1 MSKAATL
8 STTIDSEIK
17 EALTS
22 YCKRHGLKIRYFIE
36 QALVEHME
44 DFIDLEA
51 YQERK
56 NEETVDF
63 EDILAQRNKKRK

>member
-1 MSKAATL
+1 MSKTATI
-8 STTIDSEIK
+8 STIIDSDIK
-17 EALTS
+17 AALTA

-63 EDILAQRNKKRK
+63 EDVLARRNKKGK